1 MNHAW
6 KICRAFGSCL
16 SKGMLSFLLAS
27 GPLAFAGEETMAAAS
42 KRVVSPYKAAFRG
55 LSKTTPIKTSVDGP
69 LLGNGDMGV
78 CLSEIMM
85 KKEDGKNHQV
95 ANGPRFWLCKNDL
108 WKLAHDFNS
117 GPSGPRVFGGIDVKF
132 PNLEGGSETE
142 QNLYDA
148 VTVSRWAG
156 DKSGA
161 GVEVRSWVAA
171 SENMLV
177 VELSA
182 SGGDVDV
189 EVNLWVQE
197 GDNSEVA
204 KSTGS
209 GPQWATR
216 KFARDVEI
224 ETEAACAMKTLGATA
239 PGFKLKAGQ
248 TVTILAAMQSRFKT
262 PTPLENVRKRID
274 AMDQAALAEL
284 KKKHAAWWHRFW
296 AESLVEIGDPV
307 LEQRYYLSNYV
318 MACASR
324 DPEFPPPIFGTWN
337 TTDGPGWEG
346 DYHLN
351 YNHMAPFYGLYSSNH
366 IEQADPYHAPL
377 MDFRPRA
384 QWYAK
389 NACDIRGV
397 IYPVGIGP
405 KGIETTLGYPDTG
418 YARPVDFAKGGL
430 FYSQKSNGAYALVN
444 VAMRWRL
451 TYDKDYARKLYPLVR
466 DVADFWEDY
475 LKFEDGRYVI
485 RNDSIHE
492 RSQPGDFNPIVSLA
506 LVRNALELAIDMSSE
521 LAIDAGRH
529 QKWRHI
535 LDHLSGWSY
544 QELSLPRSRDEDPGV
559 VKPKVRVFRYTEKG
573 TAWWRNNTLG
583 IQHIYPAGAI
593 GLDSPPEE
601 LEVARNTLDVR
612 NGWFDGNGMNS
623 FYPAAVRVGYD
634 PEVILRKL
642 REVVAKV
649 GAPNGFIKGNPHG
662 IENCSTFPNTI
673 NEMLCMSHKGV
684 LRLFPVWPKDKDA
697 RFATLRAW
705 GAFLVSAELKG
716 GVVRDVEIHSEK
728 GRVCTV
734 VNPWPGRSVT
744 VTHGDGKTETISGAR
759 FAIPTQTGENL
770 RIDPQ

>member
-1 MNHAW
+1 MKTMKH
-6 KICRAFGSCL
+6 ISM
-16 SKGMLSFLLAS
+16 GMLWLLLAS
-27 GPLAFAGEETMAAAS
+27 GSLALGGEETMVAVS
-42 KRVVSPYKAAFRG
+42 KRVISPYKAVFRG
-55 LSKTTPIKTSVDGP
+55 LSKTMPIKTSVDGP

-78 CLSEIMM
+78 CLSEIMVR
-85 KKEDGKNHQV
+85 KEGGRAHQV
-95 ANGPRFWLCKNDL
+95 ANGPRFWLSKNDF
-108 WKLAHDFNS
+108 WKLARDFNI

-132 PNLEGGSETE
+132 PNLRGGSETE
-142 QNLYDA
+142 QSLYDA

-177 VELSA
+177 VELTA
-182 SGGDVDV
+182 SGRDVDV

-197 GDNSEVA
+197 GNNSEVA

-216 KFARDVEI
+216 KFAKDVVI
-224 ETEAACAMKTLGATA
+224 ETEVACAMKMLGAAA
-239 PGFKLKAGQ
+239 PGFKLKVGQ
-248 TVTILAAMQSRFKT
+248 PVTILAAMQSRFKT
-262 PTPLENVRKRID
+262 PNPLENVRKRID
-274 AMDQAALAEL
+274 GMDQAALAGL
-284 KKKHAAWWHRFW
+284 KKKHAAWWQAFW
-296 AESLVEIGDPV
+296 VRSFVEIGDPV

-318 MACASR
+318 MASASR
-324 DPEFPPPIFGTWN
+324 DPKFPPGLFGPWI
-337 TTDGPGWEG
+337 TTDAPGWMG

-389 NACDIRGV
+389 NAYNVRGV

-430 FYSQKSNGAYALVN
+430 FYSQKSNAAYALVN
-444 VAMRWRL
+444 VAMRWYL
-451 TYDKDYARKLYPLVR
+451 TYDRDYARQLYPLVR

-475 LKFEDGRYVI
+475 LKLEDGRYVI
-485 RNDSIHE
+485 ENDSIHE
-492 RSQPGDFNPIVSLA
+492 RSRPGDFNSIVSLG

-521 LAIDAGRH
+521 LGIDADRH
-529 QKWRHI
+529 PKWRHI
-535 LDHLSGWSY
+535 LGHLSGWSY
-544 QELSLPRSRDEDPGV
+544 QELSLPRARDEDPGI
-559 VKPKVRVFRYTEKG
+559 VKPKVKVFRYTKRG
-573 TAWWRNNTLG
+573 TAWWRNNTLA

-612 NGWFDGNGMNS
+612 NGWFDGNGTNS

-634 PEVILRKL
+634 PEVILAKL
-642 REVVAKV
+642 REVVAKL
-649 GAPNGFIKGNPHG
+649 GAPNGFLKRNPHG
-662 IENCSTFPNTI
+662 IENCSTLPNTI
-673 NEMLCMSHKGV
+673 NEMLLMSHKGV

-697 RFATLRAW
+697 RFATLRAR
-705 GAFLVSAELKG
+705 GAFLVSAELKD
-716 GVVRDVEIHSEK
+716 GVVRHVEIHSEK
-728 GRVCTV
+728 GRACTLI
-734 VNPWPGRSVT
+734 NPWPGRSVT
-744 VTHGDGKTETISGAR
+744 VTRGNGKTETISGPR
-759 FAIPTQTGENL
+759 LAIHTQTGEHL
-770 RIDPQ
+770 LILPQ

>member
-1 MNHAW
+1 
-6 KICRAFGSCL
+6 
-16 SKGMLSFLLAS
+16 
-27 GPLAFAGEETMAAAS
+27 
-42 KRVVSPYKAAFRG
+42 
-55 LSKTTPIKTSVDGP
+55 
-69 LLGNGDMGV
+69 
-78 CLSEIMM
+78 
-85 KKEDGKNHQV
+85 
-95 ANGPRFWLCKNDL
+95 
-108 WKLAHDFNS
+108 
-117 GPSGPRVFGGIDVKF
+117 VFGGIDVKF
-132 PNLEGGSETE
+132 PNLKGGSETE
-142 QNLYDA
+142 QSLYDA

-177 VELSA
+177 VELTA
-182 SGGDVDV
+182 SGRDVDV

-209 GPQWATR
+209 GPQWVTR
-216 KFARDVEI
+216 KFAKDVVI
-224 ETEAACAMKTLGATA
+224 ETEVACAMKMLGPAA
-239 PGFKLKAGQ
+239 PGFKLKVGQ
-248 TVTILAAMQSRFKT
+248 PVTILAAMQSRFKT
-262 PTPLENVRKRID
+262 PNPLENVRKRID
-274 AMDQAALAEL
+274 GMDQAVLAGL
-284 KKKHAAWWHRFW
+284 RKKHAAWWQEFW
-296 AESLVEIGDPV
+296 ARSFVEIGDPV

-318 MACASR
+318 MASASR
-324 DPEFPPPIFGTWN
+324 DPEFPPALFGPWI
-337 TTDGPGWEG
+337 TTDAPGWMG

-389 NACDIRGV
+389 TAYNVRGV

-430 FYSQKSNGAYALVN
+430 FYSQKSNAAYALVN
-444 VAMRWRL
+444 VAMRWYL
-451 TYDKDYARKLYPLVR
+451 TYDKDYARQLYPLVR

-485 RNDSIHE
+485 ENDSIHE
-492 RSQPGDFNPIVSLA
+492 RSRPGDFNSIVSLG
-506 LVRNALELAIDMSSE
+506 LVRNAIELAIDMSSE
-521 LAIDAGRH
+521 LDIDADRH
-529 QKWRHI
+529 RKWRHI

-544 QELSLPRSRDEDPGV
+544 QELSLPRARDEGPGV
-559 VKPKVRVFRYTEKG
+559 VKPKVKVFRYTERG
-573 TAWWRNNTLG
+573 TAWWRNNTLA

-612 NGWFDGNGMNS
+612 IGWFDGNGTNS

-634 PEVILRKL
+634 PEVILAKL
-642 REVVAKV
+642 REVIARL
-649 GAPNGFIKGNPHG
+649 GAPNGFLKRNPHG

-673 NEMLCMSHKGV
+673 NEMLLMSHNGV

-716 GVVRDVEIHSEK
+716 GVVRNVEIHSEK
-728 GRVCTV
+728 GRVCTLI
-734 VNPWPGRSVT
+734 NPWPGRSVT
-744 VTHGDGKTETISGAR
+744 VTRGNGKTETISGAR
-759 FAIPTQTGENL
+759 LAIHTQAGEDL
-770 RIDPQ
+770 RIVPQ

>member
-1 MNHAW
+1 MKTMKH
-6 KICRAFGSCL
+6 ISM
-16 SKGMLSFLLAS
+16 GMLWLLLAS
-27 GPLAFAGEETMAAAS
+27 GSLALGGEETMVAAS
-42 KRVVSPYKAAFRG
+42 KRVISPYKAVFRG
-55 LSKTTPIKTSVDGP
+55 LSKTMPIKTSVDGP
-69 LLGNGDMGV
+69 LLGNGDMAV
-78 CLSEIMM
+78 CLSEIVVR
-85 KKEDGKNHQV
+85 KEGGRAHQV
-95 ANGPRFWLCKNDL
+95 ANGPRFWLSKNDF
-108 WKLAHDFNS
+108 WKLAHDFNI

-132 PNLEGGSETE
+132 PNLRGGSETE
-142 QNLYDA
+142 QSLYDA

-177 VELSA
+177 VELTA
-182 SGGDVDV
+182 LGRDVDV
-189 EVNLWVQE
+189 EVSLWVQE

-209 GPQWATR
+209 GPQWVTR
-216 KFARDVEI
+216 KFAKDVVI
-224 ETEAACAMKTLGATA
+224 ETEVACAMKMLGAAA
-239 PGFKLKAGQ
+239 PGFKLKVGQ
-248 TVTILAAMQSRFKT
+248 PVTILAAMQSRFKT
-262 PTPLENVRKRID
+262 PNPLENVLKRID
-274 AMDQAALAEL
+274 GMDQAALAGL
-284 KKKHAAWWHRFW
+284 RKKHAAWWQEFW
-296 AESLVEIGDPV
+296 ARSLVEIGDPV

-318 MACASR
+318 MASASR
-324 DPEFPPPIFGTWN
+324 DPEFPPGLFGPWI
-337 TTDGPGWEG
+337 TTDAPGWMG

-389 NACDIRGV
+389 NAYNVRGV

-444 VAMRWRL
+444 VAMRWYL
-451 TYDKDYARKLYPLVR
+451 TYDKEYARQLYPLVR

-475 LKFEDGRYVI
+475 LKFEDDRYVI
-485 RNDSIHE
+485 ENDSIHE
-492 RSQPGDFNPIVSLA
+492 RSRPGDFNSIVSLG
-506 LVRNALELAIDMSSE
+506 LVRNALDLAIDMSSE
-521 LAIDAGRH
+521 LGIDADRH
-529 QKWRHI
+529 PKWRHI
-535 LDHLSGWSY
+535 LGHLSGWSH
-544 QELSLPRSRDEDPGV
+544 QELSLPRARDEDPGI
-559 VKPKVRVFRYTEKG
+559 VKPKVKVFRYTERG
-573 TAWWRNNTLG
+573 TAWWRNNTLA

-612 NGWFDGNGMNS
+612 NGWFDGNGTNS

-634 PEVILRKL
+634 PEVILAKL
-642 REVVAKV
+642 REVVAKA
-649 GAPNGFIKGNPHG
+649 GAPNGFLKRNPHG

-673 NEMLCMSHKGV
+673 NEMLCMSHNGV

-697 RFATLRAW
+697 RFATLRAR
-705 GAFLVSAELKG
+705 GAFLVSAELKD
-716 GVVRDVEIHSEK
+716 GVVRHVEIHSEK
-728 GRVCTV
+728 GRACTLI
-734 VNPWPGRSVT
+734 NPWPGRSVT
-744 VTHGDGKTETISGAR
+744 VTRSNGKTETISGGR
-759 FAIPTQTGENL
+759 LAIHTQTGENL
-770 RIDPQ
+770 LILPQ